1 MKFHRMVVQSLL
13 FVWCCFFLENFLGNL
28 TVLAAPADEYAQET
42 DLQTELYTE
51 SQTESQLE
59 EIQQKTQNGIL
70 EKIDFTELDESISQ
84 LLPDEKIQ
92 FKEVVLTILKGD
104 WKEVG
109 EIFLQFL
116 QDQMFYEF
124 RTNKQNLIHILVIAI
139 VAAIFSNFSNVVQ
152 SKQISEVGFYIL
164 YILLITLCLNTFRIA
179 MAGIEQDLKN
189 ILDFMSVF
197 CPAYFLVMAIA
208 VGSSSAVWFYNLVL
222 LLIYLSEMLLFR
234 FLIPVIHIY
243 IVVQVMNHM
252 FPEEFLGKMAELLK
266 KFIGWFLKSALGI
279 VVGIN
284 MIQGLIGPSVD
295 LVKRSTL
302 TKTLESLPG
311 LGSVFGGAADLV
323 MGTAVLLKNGIG
335 MAGAVILLLVC
346 AVPMIQMG
354 LLVLLYQ
361 LTAAVIQPVSDKR
374 ITECVSSV
382 GEGYELM
389 MKVLLTML
397 LMFLLTIA
405 IAASS
410 TS

>member
-1 MKFHRMVVQSLL
+1 MKFCRNVFRILL
-13 FVWCCFFLENFLGNL
+13 LVLFYFFLENFLGNL
-28 TVLAAPADEYAQET
+28 TVLAAPTEDTQE
-42 DLQTELYTE
+42 TE
-51 SQTESQLE
+51 SQMELQLE

-70 EKIDFTELDESISQ
+70 EKIDFTELDDSISQ

-92 FKEVVLTILKGD
+92 FKEVVLTVLEGD
-104 WKEVG
+104 WKAIG
-109 EIFLQFL
+109 EMFLQFL

-124 RTNKQNLIHILVIAI
+124 RTNKQNLIHILLIAI

-164 YILLITLCLNTFRIA
+164 YILLLTFCLNTFRIA
-179 MAGIEQDLKN
+179 MAGLEQDLKN
-189 ILDFMSVF
+189 ILNFMSVF
-197 CPAYFLVMAIA
+197 YPAYFLVMAIA
-208 VGSSSAVWFYNLVL
+208 VGSSSAVWFYNLVQ
-222 LLIYLSEMLLFR
+222 LLIYLSEMLLLR
-234 FLIPVIHIY
+234 FLIPVINIY

-252 FPEEFLGKMAELLK
+252 FPEDFLGKLAELLK
-266 KFIGWFLKSALGI
+266 KFVGWFLKTALGF

-284 MIQGLIGPSVD
+284 IVQGLIGPSVD
-295 LVKRSTL
+295 LVKRNTL

-311 LGSVFGGAADLV
+311 LGNVFGGAADIV

-346 AVPMIQMG
+346 AVPMIQML

-389 MKVLLTML
+389 MKVMLTML

-410 TS
+410 AS

>member
-1 MKFHRMVVQSLL
+1 MRFLKVGFVLIFLL
-13 FVWCCFFLENFLGNL
+13 FFGNR
-28 TVLAAPADEYAQET
+28 TVYAAPASDFEQET
-42 DLQTELYTE
+42 ASE
-51 SQTESQLE
+51 LE
-59 EIQQKTQNGIL
+59 EIQQKTENKIL
-70 EKIDFTELDESISQ
+70 DSIDFTELDESISQ
-84 LLPDEKIQ
+84 LLPDEKIK
-92 FKEVVLTILKGD
+92 FKEVLRTVIEGD
-104 WKEVG
+104 WEAVG
-109 EIFLQFL
+109 KLFFQFL

-124 RTNKQNLIHILVIAI
+124 RTNKQNLIHILLIAI

-179 MAGIEQDLKN
+179 MSGIEQNLSN
-189 ILDFMSVF
+189 ILNFMSVF
-197 CPAYFLVMAIA
+197 CPAYFLVMALA
-208 VGSSSAVWFYNLVL
+208 VGSSSAIWFYNLVL
-222 LLIYLSEMLLFR
+222 LLIYLSEMLLLR

-252 FPEEFLGKMAELLK
+252 FPEDFLGKLAELLK
-266 KFIGWFLKSALGI
+266 KFIGWFLKTALGI

-284 MIQGLIGPSVD
+284 IVQGLIGPSVD
-295 LVKRSTL
+295 LVKRNTV

-311 LGSVFGGAADLV
+311 LGNVFGGATDLV
-323 MGTAVLLKNGIG
+323 LGTAVLLKNGIG

-346 AVPMIQMG
+346 AVPLIQMV

-361 LTAAVIQPVSDKR
+361 LTAAVVQPVSDKR
-374 ITECVSSV
+374 ITECISSV

-389 MKVLLTML
+389 MKVLLTTL

-405 IAASS
+405 IAAAS

>member
-1 MKFHRMVVQSLL
+1 MKFRRIVLRIL
-13 FVWCCFFLENFLGNL
+13 FLVLFWLFFGDFLGNL
-28 TVLAAPADEYAQET
+28 AVQAAPKEDTQET
-42 DLQTELYTE
+42 DSQTELYTE

-124 RTNKQNLIHILVIAI
+124 RTNKQNLIHILLIAI

-222 LLIYLSEMLLFR
+222 LLIYLSEMLLLR

-252 FPEEFLGKMAELLK
+252 FPEDFLGKMAELLK
-266 KFIGWFLKSALGI
+266 KFIGWFLKTALGV

-284 MIQGLIGPSVD
+284 LVQGLIGPSVD
-295 LVKRSTL
+295 LVKRNTV

-311 LGSVFGGAADLV
+311 LGNVFGGATDIV

-346 AVPMIQMG
+346 AVPLMQMV

-374 ITECVSSV
+374 ITECISSV

-389 MKVLLTML
+389 MKVLLTTL

>member
-1 MKFHRMVVQSLL
+1 MKFRRIVFRMLFLVLL
-13 FVWCCFFLENFLGNL
+13 WLFFGDFLGNL
-28 TVLAAPADEYAQET
+28 TVQAAPKEDTQET
-42 DLQTELYTE
+42 DSQTELYTE

-124 RTNKQNLIHILVIAI
+124 RTNKQNLIHILLIAI

-179 MAGIEQDLKN
+179 MAGVEQDLKN

-222 LLIYLSEMLLFR
+222 LLIYLSEMLLLR

-252 FPEEFLGKMAELLK
+252 FPEDFLGKMAELLK
-266 KFIGWFLKSALGI
+266 KFIGWFLKTALGV

-284 MIQGLIGPSVD
+284 LVQGLIGPSVD
-295 LVKRSTL
+295 LVKRNTV

-311 LGSVFGGAADLV
+311 LGNIFGGATDIV

-335 MAGAVILLLVC
+335 MAGAAILLLVC
-346 AVPMIQMG
+346 AVPLIQMV

-374 ITECVSSV
+374 ITECISSV

-389 MKVLLTML
+389 MKVLLTTL

>member
-1 MKFHRMVVQSLL
+1 MKFRRIVLRIL
-13 FVWCCFFLENFLGNL
+13 FLVLFWLFLGDFLGNL
-28 TVLAAPADEYAQET
+28 TVQAAPKEDTQET
-42 DLQTELYTE
+42 DSQTELYTE
-51 SQTESQLE
+51 IQTESQLE

-124 RTNKQNLIHILVIAI
+124 RTNKQNLIHILLIAI

-222 LLIYLSEMLLFR
+222 LLIYLSEMLLLR

-252 FPEEFLGKMAELLK
+252 FPEDFLGKMAELLK
-266 KFIGWFLKSALGI
+266 KFIGWFLKTALGV

-284 MIQGLIGPSVD
+284 LVQGLIGPSVD
-295 LVKRSTL
+295 LVKRNTV

-311 LGSVFGGAADLV
+311 LGNVFGGATDIV

-346 AVPMIQMG
+346 AVPLMQMV

-361 LTAAVIQPVSDKR
+361 LTAAVIQPVSYKR
-374 ITECVSSV
+374 ITECISSV

-389 MKVLLTML
+389 MKVLLTTL

>member
-1 MKFHRMVVQSLL
+1 MKFRRIVFRIL
-13 FVWCCFFLENFLGNL
+13 FLVLFWLFLGDFLGNL
-28 TVLAAPADEYAQET
+28 AVQAAPKEDTQET
-42 DLQTELYTE
+42 DSQTELYTE

-124 RTNKQNLIHILVIAI
+124 RTNKQNLIHILLIAI

-164 YILLITLCLNTFRIA
+164 YILLITLCLHTFRIA

-222 LLIYLSEMLLFR
+222 LLIYLSEMLLLR

-252 FPEEFLGKMAELLK
+252 FPEDFLGKMAELLK
-266 KFIGWFLKSALGI
+266 KFIGWFLKTALGV

-284 MIQGLIGPSVD
+284 LVQGLIGPSVD
-295 LVKRSTL
+295 LVKRNTV

-311 LGSVFGGAADLV
+311 LGNIFGGATDIV

-335 MAGAVILLLVC
+335 MAGAAILLLVC
-346 AVPMIQMG
+346 AVPLMQMV

-374 ITECVSSV
+374 ITECISSV

-389 MKVLLTML
+389 MKVLLTTL